1 LQGLSVQ
8 TVAFVEAR
16 QRLEAVIGTALE
28 RAPSRRVLAGAC
40 SALLHLALLIAMLS
54 LNVRSGDPT
63 ALPTLFVEDFSPRA
77 PRQISEHT
85 PLEEIPPLAAEA
97 ESTPPSPDL
106 PKLAIEPEI
115 DAAIGE
121 QFRPVA
127 TATLPT
133 PTLESE
139 IDEPSVAF
147 VEDQS
152 TTPAPPMP
160 PTIDVPRTRQVE
172 IAPTQQATL
181 IDRITQ
187 AAQALVTT
195 DRAEVAWQ
203 EDGRE
208 YRAVLKREV
217 TADSMELE
225 QIAAEVT
232 TTNQGSSMQTE
243 LLFSRL
249 AFSQFTQVVDRW
261 DQNVQLHDDE
271 IVGRFHSN
279 SAVFVGATGSVTPK
293 FTGKVTTAAR
303 NLRFAAGSRRR
314 QAEMFQGGLQTSA
327 GRIDFPKRAPP
338 FALEPPEKD
347 AHVQRFDDD
356 AHIILAKDG
365 RYSWQERRADVAQ
378 QVEFDADRPLYLLAG
393 PKATLYVRGVV
404 DGRVLVYSPNRIVI
418 EGNLVYAD
426 DARDGDS
433 DDYLG
438 LVSDGNVE
446 IARPYV
452 TGRGDLRIDAA
463 IFARRNFIVT
473 DIDKQRGAAKLWIYG
488 SLTAG
493 TLSASEPRYGT
504 KIEFDPRFDRVRP
517 PGFPS
522 TNRFELA
529 SWDPSWREV
538 AETTALDSG
547 ND

>member
-1 LQGLSVQ
+1 MVR

-16 QRLEAVIGTALE
+16 QQLKAVIATAFE

-40 SALLHLALLIAMLS
+40 SALLHLALLIWMLA
-54 LNVRSGDPT
+54 LNVRGGDPS
-63 ALPTLFVEDFSPRA
+63 ALPVLFVEDFSPRA

-85 PLEEIPPLAAEA
+85 PLEEIPPLAAES
-97 ESTPPSPDL
+97 ESAPPSPEL
-106 PKLAIEPEI
+106 PTLAIEPEI

-121 QFRPVA
+121 QLRPLA

-133 PTLESE
+133 PTLVTE
-139 IDEPSVAF
+139 IDEPSVSF
-147 VEDQS
+147 VEDAS
-152 TTPAPPMP
+152 TTPAPPVP
-160 PTIDVPRTRQVE
+160 PTIDLPRTRKVE
-172 IAPTQQATL
+172 IAPSQQATL
-181 IDRITQ
+181 IDRIAQ
-187 AAQALVTT
+187 AAQALVNT
-195 DRAEVAWQ
+195 DRTEVAWQ

-217 TADSMELE
+217 TADSMDLE
-225 QIAAEVT
+225 QIAAQVT
-232 TTNQGSSMQTE
+232 TTDQGSSMQTH

-279 SAVFVGATGSVTPK
+279 SAVFVGASGSVTPK

-314 QAEMFQGGLQTSA
+314 QAEMFQGGLETSV
-327 GRIDFPKRAPP
+327 GRIDFPKQAPP
-338 FALEPPEKD
+338 FALEPPEED

-356 AHIILAKDG
+356 VHITLASNG
-365 RYSWQERRADVAQ
+365 RYTWQARRSDAPTHA
-378 QVEFDADRPLYLLAG
+378 EFDPDRPLYLLAD
-393 PKATLYVRGVV
+393 PHTTIYVRGVI
-404 DGRVLVYSPNRIVI
+404 DGRVLVYSPARIVI

-463 IFARRNFIVT
+463 IFARRQFIVT
-473 DIDKQRGAAKLWIYG
+473 DIDYQRTAKLWIYG

-529 SWDPSWREV
+529 SWDPSWHEV
-538 AETTALDSG
+538 TQTTALDSG